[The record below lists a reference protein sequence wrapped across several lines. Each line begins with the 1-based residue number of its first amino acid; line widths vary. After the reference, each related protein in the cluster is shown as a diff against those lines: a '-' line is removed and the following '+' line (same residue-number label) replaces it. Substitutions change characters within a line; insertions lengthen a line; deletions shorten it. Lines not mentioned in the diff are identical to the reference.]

1 MVHDN
6 SSLSSRWCALART
19 VLLRC
24 EHYDINLF
32 NQSSCLNV
40 VIKIS
45 ALTFFGL
52 LRFDRLINS
61 TLCTWTWTEKS
72 AMKASSLR
80 CLITFIIE
88 ITQNFREHFV
98 SASLLFTYL
107 PFSMTFWLFILRWQR
122 ATRSSFF
129 LMTAKWPSSRT
140 QAHESCVEQWN
151 DEALL
156 CASRVKTGCSA
167 KTALYWRVEHKI
179 HRANNTFSKW
189 RHNYPS

>member
-1 MVHDN
+1 MSQRRHKNIRFNFFWSITFWSIDQLNVMYMNLNRKECYEGFQSPVFDYIHHRN
-6 SSLSSRWCALART
+6 YSEFSWAFCVRFSSLYIFAILN
-19 VLLRC
+19 
-24 EHYDINLF
+24 DILTLHF
-32 NQSSCLNV
+32 
-40 VIKIS
+40 
-45 ALTFFGL
+45 ALT
-52 LRFDRLINS
+52 
-61 TLCTWTWTEKS
+61 KS
-72 AMKASSLR
+72 HQKL
-80 CLITFIIE
+80 
-88 ITQNFREHFV
+88 
-98 SASLLFTYL
+98 
-107 PFSMTFWLFILRWQR
+107 
-122 ATRSSFF
+122 FF